1 MQRRHA
7 LGAAVTGLAA
17 AGCATT
23 TAAAVPFTVAQPA
36 VPIAGSTDVFP
47 VRRIYCIGRNYA
59 AHAREMGSDPTREP
73 PFYFTKPATALTA
86 SGSTVAYPTETKNY
100 HYEMELVI
108 AIGAPVFK
116 VTPEAAVAAIWGYA
130 PGLDMTRRDLQAA
143 AKAAGKPWD
152 TAKGFDQSAILGEI
166 VRVSETGLLKG
177 GAITLA
183 VNGTERQRGDLA
195 DMIWNQAEIV
205 SNLSQLYH
213 LHPGDLI
220 YTGTPAGVGAVV
232 PGDVL
237 TGRIDGVGEITL
249 TVGQPE

>member
-1 MQRRHA
+1 VR
-7 LGAAVTGLAA
+7 G
-17 AGCATT
+17 
-23 TAAAVPFTVAQPA
+23 
-36 VPIAGSTDVFP
+36 TDARYA
-47 VRRIYCIGRNYA
+47 VRRIFCVGRNYA
-59 AHAREMGSDPTREP
+59 DHAREMGADPTREP
-73 PFYFTKPATALTA
+73 PFYFTKPATALTP
-86 SGSTVAYPTETKNY
+86 SGSTVPYPTETANY

-116 VTPEAAVAAIWGYA
+116 LRPEAAKAAIWGYA

-152 TAKGFDQSAILGEI
+152 TAKGFDQSAILGDI
-166 VRVSETGLLKG
+166 VRVADVGLLEK

-183 VNGTERQRGDLA
+183 VNGVEKQHGDLA

-205 SNLSQLYH
+205 SNLSHLYR

-232 PGDVL
+232 AGDVL
-237 TGRIDGVGEITL
+237 TGRIEGLGEITL
-249 TVGQPE
+249 TVGPAE

>member
-1 MQRRHA
+1 MSN
-7 LGAAVTGLAA
+7 
-17 AGCATT
+17 
-23 TAAAVPFTVAQPA
+23 F
-36 VPIAGSTDVFP
+36 VFP
-47 VRRIYCIGRNYA
+47 PAPVPSAPVRGTDARYAVSRIFCVGRNYA
-59 AHAREMGSDPTREP
+59 DHAREMGSDPTREP
-73 PFYFTKPATALTA
+73 PFYFTKPASALTP
-86 SGSTVAYPTETKNY
+86 SGSTVPYPTETKNY
-100 HYEMELVI
+100 HYEMELVL

-152 TAKGFDQSAILGEI
+152 TSKGFDQSAILGEI
-166 VRVSETGLLKG
+166 VRVGDVGRLERA
-177 GAITLA
+177 AITLS
-183 VNGTERQRGDLA
+183 VNGTEKQHGDVA

-205 SNLSQLYH
+205 SNLSHLYR

-237 TGRIDGVGEITL
+237 VGRIEGVGEITL

>member
-1 MQRRHA
+1 MSNFVFPPA
-7 LGAAVTGLAA
+7 EIPSAAVRGTDARY
-17 AGCATT
+17 
-23 TAAAVPFTVAQPA
+23 AV
-36 VPIAGSTDVFP
+36 S
-47 VRRIYCIGRNYA
+47 RIFCVGRNYA
-59 AHAREMGSDPTREP
+59 DHAREMGADPTREP
-73 PFYFTKPATALTA
+73 PFYFTKPASALTP
-86 SGSTVAYPTETKNY
+86 SGSTVPYPPETKNY
-100 HYEMELVI
+100 HYEMELVL

-130 PGLDMTRRDLQAA
+130 TGLDMTRRDLQAA

-166 VRVSETGLLKG
+166 ARVADVGRLDK

-183 VNGTERQRGDLA
+183 VNGVEKQRGDLA

-205 SNLSQLYH
+205 SNLSHLYH

-232 PGDVL
+232 AGDVL
-237 TGRIDGVGEITL
+237 VGRIEGLGEIHL
-249 TVGQPE
+249 TVGPAE